1 MMSLQ
6 TLGCKMRKP
15 MKEKLEETGAEGTEV
30 SQQGKTSRQGAS
42 GFQLPPR
49 SLILLPRA
57 EFQEGEVNAN

>member
-1 MMSLQ
+1 MSLR

-30 SQQGKTSRQGAS
+30 SQQGNASRQGGFRIPAAS
-42 GFQLPPR
+42 QVSD
-49 SLILLPRA
+49 SLATA